1 MTSSVRKRMSRVIP
15 DSLANWQ
22 INVTMDG
29 IIYSWHGGPYIE
41 VIINGEAVDVI
52 NVWDYQQG
60 KTTVRTV
67 NQLIARIR
75 QYVLAHQ
82 EAIDER

>member
-1 MTSSVRKRMSRVIP
+1 MGDVV
-15 DSLANWQ
+15 
-22 INVTMDG
+22 
-29 IIYSWHGGPYIE
+29 YSWHGGPYIE

-67 NQLIARIR
+67 NQLIGRIR
-75 QYVLAHQ
+75 QYVLAYQ

>member
-1 MTSSVRKRMSRVIP
+1 MTSSARKRISQVIP
-15 DSLANWQ
+15 DSLAKWEISVIMGDVVYN
-22 INVTMDG
+22 
-29 IIYSWHGGPYIE
+29 WHGGPYIE

-67 NQLIARIR
+67 NQLIGRIR
-75 QYVLAHQ
+75 QYVLAYQ

>member
-1 MTSSVRKRMSRVIP
+1 MSQVIP
-15 DSLANWQ
+15 DSLAKWE

-29 IIYSWHGGPYIE
+29 IIYNWHGGPYIE
-41 VIINGEAVDVI
+41 VVVNGESVDVI
-52 NVWDYQQG
+52 NVWDYQNG

-67 NQLIARIR
+67 NQLIGRIR

>member
-1 MTSSVRKRMSRVIP
+1 MTSSARKRISQVIP
-15 DSLANWQ
+15 DSLAKWE
-22 INVTMDG
+22 ISVTMGDVV
-29 IIYSWHGGPYIE
+29 YNWHGGPYIE

-67 NQLIARIR
+67 NQLIGRIR
-75 QYVLAHQ
+75 QYVLAYQ